1 MRRSA
6 LWLEAMRDV
15 DVRPLM
21 QAHGMRELGRRAS
34 SVRMTP
40 CPACRA
46 ERLTK
51 RAADRP
57 GPLLVN
63 NDRPGRWKCLQCEAV
78 GDAIDLLAYHV
89 GGRRFRDLDRD
100 AKAEVR
106 ARALDWLSRSPSP
119 VEGGAGTPAPATD
132 AARSQPN
139 KPKRPPPT
147 ADELGAVWGRAQ
159 RPDSEPAVAEYLRRR
174 GLDPVRLSDL
184 GIVGLL
190 PADARVPRWA
200 YAARQEGLRLML
212 KRCDHRGDGR
222 TILFRRCVPA
232 ASGDAKKTRM
242 PLGAPCRGMTLQCPL
257 ARQVMKH
264 GVHPSQWPTASA
276 DPECPFG
283 GATPWWPAERTLEL
297 VITEGEMDFLAWV
310 QRAGDADE
318 YAPAVVGIVSGW
330 WTAEH
335 SQRIPDG
342 TRVLIATDN
351 DQAGDDYAA
360 LIARTFA
367 GRSVSLRRYRYDAG
381 ERRAAA

>member
-1 MRRSA
+1 MARRA
-6 LWLEAMRDV
+6 LWLEAMRDA

-57 GPLLVN
+57 GPVLVN
-63 NDRPGRWKCLQCEAV
+63 NDRPGRWKCLQCEAA
-78 GDAIDLLAYHV
+78 GDAIDLLAYHA

-106 ARALDWLSRSPSP
+106 SRALDWLGRSPTQM
-119 VEGGAGTPAPATD
+119 EDGARTPGPGID
-132 AARSQPN
+132 AARSHPS

-147 ADELGAVWGRAQ
+147 ADELSAVWGRAQ
-159 RPDSEPAVAEYLRRR
+159 RPDGEPAVADYLRYR
-174 GLDPVRLSDL
+174 GLDPVCLSDL

-190 PADARVPRWA
+190 PRDARVPRWA
-200 YAARQEGLRLML
+200 YAAREEGLRLML
-212 KRCDHRGDGR
+212 KRCNHRGEAR

-232 ASGDAKKTRM
+232 SSGDAKKTRM

-257 ARQVMKH
+257 ARQVMRH
-264 GVHPSQWPTASA
+264 GTHPSEWPGTSP
-276 DPECPFG
+276 DPAFPIDS
-283 GATPWWPAERTLEL
+283 GAPGWPAERPLEL

-318 YAPAVVGIVSGW
+318 YAPAVVGIGSGW

-335 SQRIPDG
+335 AQRVPDG

-351 DQAGDDYAA
+351 DEAGDDYAA

-367 GRSVSLRRYRYDAG
+367 GRAVSLRRYRYDAG